1 MQIRGFK
8 RRNCLTVLAQ
18 DEEFGKVER
27 LLTEL
32 SGNLEDIDTKKAFTY
47 GVNMGTGSESDLII
61 SDLISDIII
70 CFTSKHL
77 LGNIHNYPGHY
88 AVFHIDETYKLL
100 KNRFPVIAYGRSDTN
115 GQLHLI
121 SVAICSSEVADTYTH
136 FNRF

>member
-47 GVNMGTGSESDLII
+47 GVKMGTGSESDPLII
-61 SDLISDIII
+61 SL
-70 CFTSKHL
+70 TSKHL
-77 LGNIHNYPGHY
+77 LGNIH
-88 AVFHIDETYKLL
+88 K
-100 KNRFPVIAYGRSDTN
+100 
-115 GQLHLI
+115 
-121 SVAICSSEVADTYTH
+121 
-136 FNRF
+136 